1 MPALPESETDSEY
14 GPTVTLYPKDITH
27 QFQSPF
33 TVYAFQGGTMYN
45 GKIFHSFGDA
55 KQDKKHRD
63 TLVVWDVAQERIV
76 QTLALHRTEVKA
88 WEPECVCIYNGEL
101 ALSAYNMNPDN
112 RAVNIYIFGYV
123 ADEDKTC
130 LVCGEKIDP

>member
-1 MPALPESETDSEY
+1 
-14 GPTVTLYPKDITH
+14 
-27 QFQSPF
+27 
-33 TVYAFQGGTMYN
+33 MYN
-45 GKIFHSFGDA
+45 GKLYHSFGDA
-55 KQDKKHRD
+55 KQDRKHRD